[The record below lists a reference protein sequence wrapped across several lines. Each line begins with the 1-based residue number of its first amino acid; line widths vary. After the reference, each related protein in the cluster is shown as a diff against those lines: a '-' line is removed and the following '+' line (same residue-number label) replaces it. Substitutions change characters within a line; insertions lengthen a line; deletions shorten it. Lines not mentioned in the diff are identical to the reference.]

1 MASLAF
7 LAIEPGSPAQA
18 LPLSNLPPAIAMSD
32 HAFPSF
38 QLDARG
44 FVHVPPRQ
52 AWQVLTDYEHLP
64 AFVPDLLRSKVLS
77 RGPQEATIEQVSRAG
92 FLFVSHTVH
101 MVLHVE
107 ERPFSAIDVT
117 LVSGDLRYYRA
128 HWALA
133 ETTRQGESGTL
144 ITYSGELAPKFYLP
158 PLIAQPLA
166 QAQVHRMVA
175 AVISEIE
182 ARGRQR

>member
-1 MASLAF
+1 M
-7 LAIEPGSPAQA
+7 
-18 LPLSNLPPAIAMSD
+18 PLSNVQSTVPMSD
-32 HAFPSF
+32 HGSPSF

-44 FVHVPPRQ
+44 FVHVPPQQ

-64 AFVPDLLRSKVLS
+64 TFVPDLLRSKVLS
-77 RGPQEATIEQVSRAG
+77 RGPHEATIEQVSRAG

-101 MVLHVE
+101 MVVHVD